1 MTAKTAPYLVKLDKA
16 SVRLSN
22 QTVLRDISFTL
33 EPGRNWIVLGNNGS
47 GKTTFLSLLR
57 GDVWPVHP
65 ERSPRVYNSGPR
77 PQTSPIGFRKKT
89 GWMSAELLNLYHT
102 RQVNISCLE
111 CIASG
116 ARNAARLTRP
126 MDDHLHQRVQ
136 DLAFRLDITDLLP
149 RKLLSLSN
157 GQAHKVLLARS
168 LIHEPSVLFLDE
180 AFAGLDQASRAKL
193 HDLLADLARQGTQ
206 MIMAT
211 HNPKDVQDCFDSVL
225 HLENGRIM
233 DTGPADHVQQDALL
247 QRPPISPGQAHP
259 ASSQKDQGEPLV
271 AVSRATVSRQLTP
284 VLKDITWTIRKGE
297 HWAVTGPNGS
307 GKSTLLRLILG
318 ELHSYP
324 GGSVIR
330 FGSSDPIPIWD
341 LKTSIGF
348 FSPELQSRHTRLQ
361 TVLDTVVSGL
371 RGHEGL
377 HQPAT
382 PSEMHLALD
391 LLDEHGLRFLE
402 NRNVQHLSN
411 GQQRLVFLLRA
422 MVNTPPLLLLDEP
435 CSGLDRDNRHCLL
448 KSIELLARR
457 RTQIV
462 MVSHSHEDH
471 IPSINRWLRLENGRI
486 VEMTQPS
493 PVESLFNSSS

>member
-1 MTAKTAPYLVKLDKA
+1 MPPYLVKLDKA

-22 QTVLRDISFTL
+22 QTVLRDICFTL

-57 GDVWPVHP
+57 GDVWPARP
-65 ERSPRVYNSGPR
+65 ERFPRVYNSGSR
-77 PQTSPIGFRKKT
+77 PQTSPIGFRHKT

-102 RQVNISCLE
+102 RQLNISCLE

-116 ARNAARLTRP
+116 THHTARLIRS
-126 MDDHLHQRVQ
+126 MDDHLLQRVQ

-157 GQAHKVLLARS
+157 GQAHKVLLARA
-168 LIHEPSVLFLDE
+168 LIHEPAVLFLDE
-180 AFAGLDQASRAKL
+180 AFAGLDQASRARF

-211 HNPKDVQDCFDSVL
+211 HNPRDIQGSFHSVL
-225 HLENGRIM
+225 HLENGRIR
-233 DTGPADHVQQDALL
+233 DTGPADHVQQDTFL
-247 QRPPISPGQAHP
+247 QRLPVLPHQAQP
-259 ASSQKDQGEPLV
+259 SSAQKDQGEPLV

-284 VLKDITWTIRKGE
+284 VLKDITWTIRSGE

-318 ELHSYP
+318 ELHPYP
-324 GGSVIR
+324 GGSVTR

-341 LKTSIGF
+341 LKTRIGF

-382 PSEMHLALD
+382 PSEIRLALD

-402 NRNVQHLSN
+402 NRKVQALSN

-422 MVNTPPLLLLDEP
+422 MVNTPQVLLLDEP
-435 CSGLDRDNRHCLL
+435 CSGLDRANRQRLL
-448 KSIELLARR
+448 QTIERLARN

-462 MVSHSHEDH
+462 MVSHSLEDH
-471 IPSINRWLRLENGRI
+471 IPSINHWLRLENGR
-486 VEMTQPS
+486 VAEMT
-493 PVESLFNSSS
+493 